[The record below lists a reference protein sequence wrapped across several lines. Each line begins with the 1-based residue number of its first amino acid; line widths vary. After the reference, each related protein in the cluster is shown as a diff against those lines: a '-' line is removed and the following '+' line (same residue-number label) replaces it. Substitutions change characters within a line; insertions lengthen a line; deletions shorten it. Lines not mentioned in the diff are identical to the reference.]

1 MMTASVNQTYWRGLD
16 LLKFI
21 LAFFIVATHCRLSEE
36 CPAVKGVLDVLFSMA
51 VPLYFAIS
59 SYLFTRRL
67 DSLDDDRKPDL
78 LKHYLLRLAILFC
91 TWYVLSLPATLNLW
105 WKVATPKETVYA
117 LFLGCTARGYWFIK
131 VLGINLTLLF
141 LCRRKKLFVLLT
153 IFSVLVFFV
162 FAFNYVFHFFSYPYS
177 PYYSFYYHLGFCC
190 MGVWFARKPQMLH
203 QLEQHSGYLA
213 IGWLLLFTAAVVWMP
228 LRPLFLLLSLIL
240 VFPCFS
246 RESQGKDL
254 RNLRHI
260 STFVYMS
267 QFLVIYYYD
276 LLFEGTQSFLT
287 LSPDRFSIVTV
298 LCLTLASVCLA
309 LEHRFPVLKYLR

>member
-1 MMTASVNQTYWRGLD
+1 
-16 LLKFI
+16 
-21 LAFFIVATHCRLSEE
+21 
-36 CPAVKGVLDVLFSMA
+36 
-51 VPLYFAIS
+51 
-59 SYLFTRRL
+59 
-67 DSLDDDRKPDL
+67 
-78 LKHYLLRLAILFC
+78 
-91 TWYVLSLPATLNLW
+91 
-105 WKVATPKETVYA
+105 
-117 LFLGCTARGYWFIK
+117 
-131 VLGINLTLLF
+131 
-141 LCRRKKLFVLLT
+141 
-153 IFSVLVFFV
+153 
-162 FAFNYVFHFFSYPYS
+162 
-177 PYYSFYYHLGFCC
+177 

-276 LLFEGTQSFLT
+276 RLFEGTQSFLT
-287 LSPDRFSIVTV
+287 LSPVRFSIVTV